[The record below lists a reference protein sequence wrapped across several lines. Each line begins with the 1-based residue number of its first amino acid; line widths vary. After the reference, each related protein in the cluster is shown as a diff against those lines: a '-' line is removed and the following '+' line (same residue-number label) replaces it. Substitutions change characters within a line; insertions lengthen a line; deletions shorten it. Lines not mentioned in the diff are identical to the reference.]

1 MQVLGDLMLDDLSVI
16 QQKDPSGAL
25 KVASESYA
33 QTAFSA
39 DVIYPE
45 HDGRNIKSV
54 VVLGM
59 GGSALAGLVFKSW
72 MHSSLKVPFEVCRTY
87 DSPGYIDSNTLVIAS
102 SYSGNTEE
110 TLSALEQAQEVGAV
124 LGVITS
130 GGKLLEIANNENIA
144 HVQLPGGFQ
153 PRMAVTLNLRALTA
167 LLVNFGLID
176 KSKFEEI
183 AATHDWLKEE
193 SIRWQAEVRTSDN
206 LAKQIA
212 LASVGKTPIFYGGS
226 LTAPIAY
233 RFKIAWNEN
242 AKNVSYWNELPEMNH
257 NEFMGWTSHPI
268 EKPFAIFD
276 IVSNLENPRTIKRFN
291 VTDRLLSGMRPKAFR
306 IDLAGDS
313 ALKQMLWGGILA
325 DFASIYTA
333 ILNGVDPMPV
343 DLIEKLKQE
352 LK

>member
-1 MQVLGDLMLDDLSVI
+1 MLDDLSVI
-16 QQKDPSGAL
+16 SQKDPSGAL
-25 KVASESYA
+25 TVAANSYN
-33 QTAFSA
+33 QTIFPAE
-39 DVIYPE
+39 IIHPE
-45 HDGRNIKSV
+45 HDGRTIKSV

-59 GGSALAGLVFKSW
+59 GGSALAALVFKSW
-72 MHSSLKVPFEVCRTY
+72 MNSKLKVPFEICRTY
-87 DSPGYIDSNTLVIAS
+87 DAPGYVDSNTLVIAS

-110 TLSALEQAQEVGAV
+110 TLSAFEQAQEVGAE

-130 GGKLLEIANNENIA
+130 GGKLLEFADSENIA
-144 HVQLPGGFQ
+144 HVQLPSNFQ

-167 LLVNFGLID
+167 LMVNFGIID
-176 KSKFEEI
+176 KIYFDEI
-183 AATHDWLKEE
+183 ASCEQWLKEE
-193 SIRWQAEVRTSDN
+193 TSKWSPDSRTADN
-206 LAKQIA
+206 IAKQIA
-212 LASVGKTPIFYGGS
+212 LSSVGKTPVFYGGS

-276 IVSNLENPRTIKRFN
+276 VVSNLENPRTIKRFN

-306 IDLAGDS
+306 IDLVGDS
-313 ALKQMLWGGILA
+313 ILKQMLWGGILA

-333 ILNGVDPMPV
+333 ILNGVDPIPV